1 MSRIGFKMKLLKGCA
16 DEYKRRHN
24 ALWPELHDL
33 LKAATIANYSIF
45 LDDETNILFGVLDL
59 TDTTALDNLPND
71 PIMQKWWHYM
81 ADIMETNAD
90 DSPVNIPLQSMFY
103 MA

>member
-1 MSRIGFKMKLLKGCA
+1 VNRIGFKMKLLKGCA
-16 DEYKRRHN
+16 DEYKRRHD
-24 ALWPELHDL
+24 ALWPELHQL

-45 LDDETNILFGVLDL
+45 LDEETNILFGVLDV
-59 TDTTALDNLPND
+59 TDQIALDDLPKE
-71 PIMQKWWHYM
+71 PIMQKWWQYM

-90 DSPVNIPLQSMFY
+90 HSPVNIPLQSVFY